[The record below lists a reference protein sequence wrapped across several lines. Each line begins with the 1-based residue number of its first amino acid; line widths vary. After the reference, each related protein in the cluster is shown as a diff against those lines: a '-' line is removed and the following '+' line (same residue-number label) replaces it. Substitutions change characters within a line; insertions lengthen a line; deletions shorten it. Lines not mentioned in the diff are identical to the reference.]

1 MPLAVQPTT
10 VQPAKVQPATV
21 QRATVQPATVQR
33 TLRPAA
39 LQQVPANR
47 AVACVSCQRSAFF
60 QARVEYPAGPEFIR
74 RRANACSAH
83 LVDVIQ
89 LLRDWARGRRLAS
102 GGWLT
107 VLAIDPY
114 ALLRLAAV
122 GVTDPGFVFYS
133 APITRFGETAA
144 DEEEHQNV

>member
-1 MPLAVQPTT
+1 MPPAVQKAA
-10 VQPAKVQPATV
+10 VQKAAVQKATV
-21 QRATVQPATVQR
+21 QKT
-33 TLRPAA
+33 A
-39 LQQVPANR
+39 LEKIPSNR
-47 AVACVSCQRSAFF
+47 AVACATCTRAAFF

-74 RRANACSAH
+74 RRANACSVH

-89 LLRDWARGRRLAS
+89 LLRGWARARRLAS

-122 GVTDPGFVFYS
+122 GVADPGFVFYS
-133 APITRFGETAA
+133 APITRFAEIAPSA
-144 DEEEHQNV
+144 EEHQHV